1 MLKEEKLDVFLDA
14 FLDGKKPAQET
25 DLDFWD
31 EKSEPEKNDFWE
43 AQDVLTA
50 PKHKGKL
57 SKRTIASMFLILILI
72 PVTIWIG
79 ITLFDDRKYFVISLA
94 IAVYCMLPFFLIFEG
109 RKPQAREL
117 LTIAV
122 LVAIAVAGRAAFFMV
137 PSFKPVV
144 AVTIISA
151 VCFGAESGFLV
162 GALSMLSSNML
173 FGQGPW
179 TPWQMFAAGIIGFL
193 AGILFQKE
201 KGLYS
206 DKKICSELELMTA
219 KYPRAIFARSSAYY
233 YYGLTDIIPDYYCL
247 TTKREDSR
255 IKDKRVKQSFVN
267 DDLYDIGKC
276 LIEYQSVKIPIYS
289 RERLLVDLIRFRGRI
304 PFDYYKDVI
313 GNYRRI
319 INDMD
324 FFSMEDYAEKV
335 KGGKK
340 IMDAIQLEVL

>member
-31 EKSEPEKNDFWE
+31 ERSEPEKNDFWE

-193 AGILFQKE
+193 AGILFQKGWL
-201 KGLYS
+201 KAR
-206 DKKICSELELMTA
+206 KISLCIYGFLATVFIYGGIMNPASLVMTS
-219 KYPRAIFARSSAYY
+219 YAI
-233 YYGLTDIIPDYYCL
+233 
-247 TTKREDSR
+247 TKRNLLAIYMSGLPVDLVHASATVIFLWIASKPMIEKLER
-255 IKDKRVKQSFVN
+255 IKVK
-267 DDLYDIGKC
+267 YGM
-276 LIEYQSVKIPIYS
+276 IE
-289 RERLLVDLIRFRGRI
+289 
-304 PFDYYKDVI
+304 
-313 GNYRRI
+313 
-319 INDMD
+319 
-324 FFSMEDYAEKV
+324 ED
-335 KGGKK
+335 
-340 IMDAIQLEVL
+340 

>member
-1 MLKEEKLDVFLDA
+1 VLKEEKLDVFLDA

-57 SKRTIASMFLILILI
+57 SKRTMASMFLVLILI

-193 AGILFQKE
+193 AGILFQKGWL
-201 KGLYS
+201 KAR
-206 DKKICSELELMTA
+206 KISLCIYGFLATVFIYGGIMNPASLVMTS
-219 KYPRAIFARSSAYY
+219 YAI
-233 YYGLTDIIPDYYCL
+233 
-247 TTKREDSR
+247 TKRNLLAIYMSGLPVDLVHASATVIFLWIASKPMIEKLER
-255 IKDKRVKQSFVN
+255 IKVK
-267 DDLYDIGKC
+267 YGM
-276 LIEYQSVKIPIYS
+276 IE
-289 RERLLVDLIRFRGRI
+289 
-304 PFDYYKDVI
+304 
-313 GNYRRI
+313 
-319 INDMD
+319 
-324 FFSMEDYAEKV
+324 ED
-335 KGGKK
+335 
-340 IMDAIQLEVL
+340 

>member
-72 PVTIWIG
+72 PVTIWTG

-193 AGILFQKE
+193 AGILFQKGWL
-201 KGLYS
+201 KAR
-206 DKKICSELELMTA
+206 KISLCIYGFLATVFIYGGIMHPASLVMTS
-219 KYPRAIFARSSAYY
+219 YAI
-233 YYGLTDIIPDYYCL
+233 
-247 TTKREDSR
+247 TKRNLLAIYMSGLPVDLVHASATVIFLWIASKPMIEKLER
-255 IKDKRVKQSFVN
+255 IKVK
-267 DDLYDIGKC
+267 YGM
-276 LIEYQSVKIPIYS
+276 IE
-289 RERLLVDLIRFRGRI
+289 
-304 PFDYYKDVI
+304 
-313 GNYRRI
+313 
-319 INDMD
+319 
-324 FFSMEDYAEKV
+324 ED
-335 KGGKK
+335 
-340 IMDAIQLEVL
+340 

>member
-14 FLDGKKPAQET
+14 FLDGKKPAQDT

-193 AGILFQKE
+193 AGILFQKGWL
-201 KGLYS
+201 KAR
-206 DKKICSELELMTA
+206 KISLCIYGFLATVFIYGGIMNPASLVMTS
-219 KYPRAIFARSSAYY
+219 YAI
-233 YYGLTDIIPDYYCL
+233 
-247 TTKREDSR
+247 TKRNLLAIYMSGLPVDLVHASATVIFLWIASKPMIEKLER
-255 IKDKRVKQSFVN
+255 IKVK
-267 DDLYDIGKC
+267 YGM
-276 LIEYQSVKIPIYS
+276 IE
-289 RERLLVDLIRFRGRI
+289 
-304 PFDYYKDVI
+304 
-313 GNYRRI
+313 
-319 INDMD
+319 
-324 FFSMEDYAEKV
+324 ED
-335 KGGKK
+335 
-340 IMDAIQLEVL
+340 

>member
-31 EKSEPEKNDFWE
+31 EKSEPEKYDFGE

-193 AGILFQKE
+193 AGILFQKGWL
-201 KGLYS
+201 KAR
-206 DKKICSELELMTA
+206 KISLCIYGFLATVFIYGGIMNPASLVMTS
-219 KYPRAIFARSSAYY
+219 YAI
-233 YYGLTDIIPDYYCL
+233 
-247 TTKREDSR
+247 TKRNLLAIYMSGLPVDLVHASATVIFLWIASKPMIEKLER
-255 IKDKRVKQSFVN
+255 IKVK
-267 DDLYDIGKC
+267 YGM
-276 LIEYQSVKIPIYS
+276 IE
-289 RERLLVDLIRFRGRI
+289 
-304 PFDYYKDVI
+304 
-313 GNYRRI
+313 
-319 INDMD
+319 
-324 FFSMEDYAEKV
+324 ED
-335 KGGKK
+335 
-340 IMDAIQLEVL
+340 

>member
-25 DLDFWD
+25 DLDFWY

-193 AGILFQKE
+193 AGILFQKGWL
-201 KGLYS
+201 KAR
-206 DKKICSELELMTA
+206 KISLCIYGFLATVFIYGGIMNPASLVMTS
-219 KYPRAIFARSSAYY
+219 YAI
-233 YYGLTDIIPDYYCL
+233 
-247 TTKREDSR
+247 TKRNLLAIYMSGLPVDLVHASATVIFLWIASKPMIEKLER
-255 IKDKRVKQSFVN
+255 IKVKYGMMN
-267 DDLYDIGKC
+267 
-276 LIEYQSVKIPIYS
+276 YQLPC
-289 RERLLVDLIRFRGRI
+289 G
-304 PFDYYKDVI
+304 
-313 GNYRRI
+313 
-319 INDMD
+319 
-324 FFSMEDYAEKV
+324 A
-335 KGGKK
+335 
-340 IMDAIQLEVL
+340 

>member
-122 LVAIAVAGRAAFFMV
+122 LVAIAVAVRAAFFMV

-193 AGILFQKE
+193 AGILFQKGWL
-201 KGLYS
+201 KAR
-206 DKKICSELELMTA
+206 KISLCIYGFLATVFIYGGIMNPASLVMTS
-219 KYPRAIFARSSAYY
+219 YAI
-233 YYGLTDIIPDYYCL
+233 
-247 TTKREDSR
+247 TKRNLLAIYMSGLPVDLVHASATVIFLWIASKPMIEKLER
-255 IKDKRVKQSFVN
+255 IKVKYGMMN
-267 DDLYDIGKC
+267 
-276 LIEYQSVKIPIYS
+276 YQLPC
-289 RERLLVDLIRFRGRI
+289 G
-304 PFDYYKDVI
+304 
-313 GNYRRI
+313 
-319 INDMD
+319 
-324 FFSMEDYAEKV
+324 A
-335 KGGKK
+335 
-340 IMDAIQLEVL
+340 

>member
-1 MLKEEKLDVFLDA
+1 MLKEEKLNVFLDA
-14 FLDGKKPAQET
+14 FLDGKKPVQET

-193 AGILFQKE
+193 AGILFQKGWLKARKISLCIYGFLATVFIYGGIMNPASLVMTSYAITRRNLLAIYMSGLPVDLVHASATVIFLWIASKPMIE
-201 KGLYS
+201 K
-206 DKKICSELELMTA
+206 LE
-219 KYPRAIFARSSAYY
+219 
-233 YYGLTDIIPDYYCL
+233 
-247 TTKREDSR
+247 R
-255 IKDKRVKQSFVN
+255 IKVKYGMMN
-267 DDLYDIGKC
+267 
-276 LIEYQSVKIPIYS
+276 YQLPC
-289 RERLLVDLIRFRGRI
+289 G
-304 PFDYYKDVI
+304 
-313 GNYRRI
+313 
-319 INDMD
+319 
-324 FFSMEDYAEKV
+324 A
-335 KGGKK
+335 
-340 IMDAIQLEVL
+340 

>member
-162 GALSMLSSNML
+162 GALSMISSNML

-193 AGILFQKE
+193 AGILFQKGWLKARKISLCIYGFLATVFIYGGIMNPASLVMTSYAITKQNLLAIYMSGLPVDLVHASATVIFLWIASKPMIE
-201 KGLYS
+201 K
-206 DKKICSELELMTA
+206 LE
-219 KYPRAIFARSSAYY
+219 
-233 YYGLTDIIPDYYCL
+233 
-247 TTKREDSR
+247 R
-255 IKDKRVKQSFVN
+255 IKVK
-267 DDLYDIGKC
+267 YGM
-276 LIEYQSVKIPIYS
+276 IE
-289 RERLLVDLIRFRGRI
+289 
-304 PFDYYKDVI
+304 
-313 GNYRRI
+313 
-319 INDMD
+319 
-324 FFSMEDYAEKV
+324 ED
-335 KGGKK
+335 
-340 IMDAIQLEVL
+340 

>member
-1 MLKEEKLDVFLDA
+1 MLKEEKLNVFLDA

-109 RKPQAREL
+109 RKPQVREL

-193 AGILFQKE
+193 AGILFQKGWL
-201 KGLYS
+201 KAR
-206 DKKICSELELMTA
+206 KISLCIYGFLATVFIYGGIMNPASLVMTS
-219 KYPRAIFARSSAYY
+219 YAI
-233 YYGLTDIIPDYYCL
+233 
-247 TTKREDSR
+247 TKRNLLAIYMSGLPVDLVHASATVIFLWIASKPMIEKLER
-255 IKDKRVKQSFVN
+255 IKVK
-267 DDLYDIGKC
+267 YGM
-276 LIEYQSVKIPIYS
+276 IE
-289 RERLLVDLIRFRGRI
+289 
-304 PFDYYKDVI
+304 
-313 GNYRRI
+313 
-319 INDMD
+319 
-324 FFSMEDYAEKV
+324 ED
-335 KGGKK
+335 
-340 IMDAIQLEVL
+340 

>member
-1 MLKEEKLDVFLDA
+1 MLKEEKLDVFLNA

-162 GALSMLSSNML
+162 GALSMISSNML

-193 AGILFQKE
+193 AGILFQKGWL
-201 KGLYS
+201 KAR
-206 DKKICSELELMTA
+206 KISLCIYGFLATVFIYGGIMNPASLVMTS
-219 KYPRAIFARSSAYY
+219 YAI
-233 YYGLTDIIPDYYCL
+233 
-247 TTKREDSR
+247 TKRNLLAIYMSGLPVDLVHASATVIFLWVASKPMIEKLER
-255 IKDKRVKQSFVN
+255 IKVK
-267 DDLYDIGKC
+267 YGM
-276 LIEYQSVKIPIYS
+276 IE
-289 RERLLVDLIRFRGRI
+289 
-304 PFDYYKDVI
+304 
-313 GNYRRI
+313 
-319 INDMD
+319 
-324 FFSMEDYAEKV
+324 ED
-335 KGGKK
+335 
-340 IMDAIQLEVL
+340 

>member
-1 MLKEEKLDVFLDA
+1 MLKEEKLDVFLNA

-79 ITLFDDRKYFVISLA
+79 ITLFDDPKYFVISLA

-193 AGILFQKE
+193 AGILFQKGWL
-201 KGLYS
+201 KAR
-206 DKKICSELELMTA
+206 KISLCIYGFLATVFIYGGIMNPASLVMTS
-219 KYPRAIFARSSAYY
+219 YAI
-233 YYGLTDIIPDYYCL
+233 
-247 TTKREDSR
+247 TKRNLLAIYMSGLPVDLVHASATVIFLWVASKPMIEKLER
-255 IKDKRVKQSFVN
+255 IKVK
-267 DDLYDIGKC
+267 YGM
-276 LIEYQSVKIPIYS
+276 IE
-289 RERLLVDLIRFRGRI
+289 
-304 PFDYYKDVI
+304 
-313 GNYRRI
+313 
-319 INDMD
+319 
-324 FFSMEDYAEKV
+324 ED
-335 KGGKK
+335 
-340 IMDAIQLEVL
+340 

>member
-1 MLKEEKLDVFLDA
+1 MLKEEKLDVFLNA

-179 TPWQMFAAGIIGFL
+179 TPWQMFAFGMIGFL
-193 AGILFQKE
+193 AGILFQKGILKARKLDLCIYGFLSVFLIYGGIMNPASALMSYGQVTWASLLAFYISGAPVDLVHAISTVIFLWFLSRPMLE
-201 KGLYS
+201 KLERI
-206 DKKICSELELMTA
+206 KK
-219 KYPRAIFARSSAYY
+219 K
-233 YYGLTDIIPDYYCL
+233 YGLVEP
-247 TTKREDSR
+247 
-255 IKDKRVKQSFVN
+255 
-267 DDLYDIGKC
+267 
-276 LIEYQSVKIPIYS
+276 
-289 RERLLVDLIRFRGRI
+289 
-304 PFDYYKDVI
+304 
-313 GNYRRI
+313 
-319 INDMD
+319 
-324 FFSMEDYAEKV
+324 
-335 KGGKK
+335 
-340 IMDAIQLEVL
+340 

>member
-193 AGILFQKE
+193 AGILFQKGWL
-201 KGLYS
+201 KAR
-206 DKKICSELELMTA
+206 KISLCIYGFLATVFIYGGIMNPASIVMTS
-219 KYPRAIFARSSAYY
+219 YAI
-233 YYGLTDIIPDYYCL
+233 
-247 TTKREDSR
+247 TKRNLLAIYMSGLPVDLVHASATVIFLWIASKPMIEKLER
-255 IKDKRVKQSFVN
+255 IKVK
-267 DDLYDIGKC
+267 YGM
-276 LIEYQSVKIPIYS
+276 IE
-289 RERLLVDLIRFRGRI
+289 
-304 PFDYYKDVI
+304 
-313 GNYRRI
+313 
-319 INDMD
+319 
-324 FFSMEDYAEKV
+324 ED
-335 KGGKK
+335 
-340 IMDAIQLEVL
+340 

>member
-57 SKRTIASMFLILILI
+57 SKRTIASMFLILI

-193 AGILFQKE
+193 AGILFR
-201 KGLYS
+201 KGWL
-206 DKKICSELELMTA
+206 KARKISLCIYGFLATVFIYGGIMNPASLVMTS
-219 KYPRAIFARSSAYY
+219 YAI
-233 YYGLTDIIPDYYCL
+233 
-247 TTKREDSR
+247 TKRNLLAIYMSGLPVDLVHASATVIFLWIASKPMIEKLER
-255 IKDKRVKQSFVN
+255 IKVK
-267 DDLYDIGKC
+267 YGM
-276 LIEYQSVKIPIYS
+276 IE
-289 RERLLVDLIRFRGRI
+289 
-304 PFDYYKDVI
+304 
-313 GNYRRI
+313 
-319 INDMD
+319 
-324 FFSMEDYAEKV
+324 ED
-335 KGGKK
+335 
-340 IMDAIQLEVL
+340 

>member
-162 GALSMLSSNML
+162 GARSMLSSNML

-193 AGILFQKE
+193 AGILFQKGWL
-201 KGLYS
+201 KAR
-206 DKKICSELELMTA
+206 KISLCIYGFLATVFIYGGIMNPASLVMTS
-219 KYPRAIFARSSAYY
+219 YAI
-233 YYGLTDIIPDYYCL
+233 
-247 TTKREDSR
+247 TKRNLLAIYMSGLPVDLVHASATVIFLWIASKPMIEKLER
-255 IKDKRVKQSFVN
+255 IKVK
-267 DDLYDIGKC
+267 YGM
-276 LIEYQSVKIPIYS
+276 IE
-289 RERLLVDLIRFRGRI
+289 
-304 PFDYYKDVI
+304 
-313 GNYRRI
+313 
-319 INDMD
+319 
-324 FFSMEDYAEKV
+324 ED
-335 KGGKK
+335 
-340 IMDAIQLEVL
+340 

>member
-72 PVTIWIG
+72 QVTIWIG

-193 AGILFQKE
+193 AGILFQKGWL
-201 KGLYS
+201 KAR
-206 DKKICSELELMTA
+206 KISLCIYGFLATVFIYGGIMNPASLVMTS
-219 KYPRAIFARSSAYY
+219 YAI
-233 YYGLTDIIPDYYCL
+233 
-247 TTKREDSR
+247 TKRNLLAIYMSGLPVDLVHASATVIFLWIASKPMIEKLER
-255 IKDKRVKQSFVN
+255 IKVK
-267 DDLYDIGKC
+267 YGM
-276 LIEYQSVKIPIYS
+276 IE
-289 RERLLVDLIRFRGRI
+289 
-304 PFDYYKDVI
+304 
-313 GNYRRI
+313 
-319 INDMD
+319 
-324 FFSMEDYAEKV
+324 ED
-335 KGGKK
+335 
-340 IMDAIQLEVL
+340 

>member
-1 MLKEEKLDVFLDA
+1 MLKEEKLDVFLDV

-193 AGILFQKE
+193 AGILFQKGWL
-201 KGLYS
+201 KAR
-206 DKKICSELELMTA
+206 KISLCIYGFLATVFIYGGIMNPASLVMTS
-219 KYPRAIFARSSAYY
+219 YAI
-233 YYGLTDIIPDYYCL
+233 
-247 TTKREDSR
+247 TKRNLLAIYMSGLPVDLVHASATVIFLWIASKPMIEKMER
-255 IKDKRVKQSFVN
+255 IKVK
-267 DDLYDIGKC
+267 YGM
-276 LIEYQSVKIPIYS
+276 IE
-289 RERLLVDLIRFRGRI
+289 
-304 PFDYYKDVI
+304 
-313 GNYRRI
+313 
-319 INDMD
+319 
-324 FFSMEDYAEKV
+324 ED
-335 KGGKK
+335 
-340 IMDAIQLEVL
+340 

>member
-1 MLKEEKLDVFLDA
+1 MLREEKLDVFLDA

-179 TPWQMFAAGIIGFL
+179 TPWQMFAFGMIGFL
-193 AGILFQKE
+193 AGILFQKGILKARKRDLCIYGFLSVFLIYGGIMNPASALMSYGQVTWASLLAFYISGAPVDLVHAISTVIFLWFLSRPMLE
-201 KGLYS
+201 KLERI
-206 DKKICSELELMTA
+206 KK
-219 KYPRAIFARSSAYY
+219 K
-233 YYGLTDIIPDYYCL
+233 YGLVEP
-247 TTKREDSR
+247 
-255 IKDKRVKQSFVN
+255 
-267 DDLYDIGKC
+267 
-276 LIEYQSVKIPIYS
+276 
-289 RERLLVDLIRFRGRI
+289 
-304 PFDYYKDVI
+304 
-313 GNYRRI
+313 
-319 INDMD
+319 
-324 FFSMEDYAEKV
+324 
-335 KGGKK
+335 
-340 IMDAIQLEVL
+340 

>member
-94 IAVYCMLPFFLIFEG
+94 SAVYCMLPFFLIFEG

-193 AGILFQKE
+193 AGILFQKGWL
-201 KGLYS
+201 KAR
-206 DKKICSELELMTA
+206 KISLCIYGFLATVFIYGGIMNPASLVMTS
-219 KYPRAIFARSSAYY
+219 YAI
-233 YYGLTDIIPDYYCL
+233 
-247 TTKREDSR
+247 TKRNLLAIYMSGLPVDLVHASATVIFLWIASKPMIEKLER
-255 IKDKRVKQSFVN
+255 IKVK
-267 DDLYDIGKC
+267 YGM
-276 LIEYQSVKIPIYS
+276 IE
-289 RERLLVDLIRFRGRI
+289 
-304 PFDYYKDVI
+304 
-313 GNYRRI
+313 
-319 INDMD
+319 
-324 FFSMEDYAEKV
+324 ED
-335 KGGKK
+335 
-340 IMDAIQLEVL
+340 

>member
-1 MLKEEKLDVFLDA
+1 MLKEEKLNVFLDA

-193 AGILFQKE
+193 AGILFQKGWL
-201 KGLYS
+201 KAR
-206 DKKICSELELMTA
+206 KISLCIYGFLATVFIYGGIMNPASLVMTS
-219 KYPRAIFARSSAYY
+219 YAI
-233 YYGLTDIIPDYYCL
+233 
-247 TTKREDSR
+247 TKRNLLAIYMSGLPVDLVHASATVIFLWIASKPMIEKLER
-255 IKDKRVKQSFVN
+255 IKVKYGMMN
-267 DDLYDIGKC
+267 
-276 LIEYQSVKIPIYS
+276 YQLPC
-289 RERLLVDLIRFRGRI
+289 G
-304 PFDYYKDVI
+304 
-313 GNYRRI
+313 
-319 INDMD
+319 
-324 FFSMEDYAEKV
+324 A
-335 KGGKK
+335 
-340 IMDAIQLEVL
+340 

>member
-79 ITLFDDRKYFVISLA
+79 ITLFDDRKDFVISLA
-94 IAVYCMLPFFLIFEG
+94 IAVYCRLPFFLIFEG

-193 AGILFQKE
+193 AGILFQKGWL
-201 KGLYS
+201 KAR
-206 DKKICSELELMTA
+206 KISLCIYGFLATVFIYGGIMNPASLVMTS
-219 KYPRAIFARSSAYY
+219 YAI
-233 YYGLTDIIPDYYCL
+233 
-247 TTKREDSR
+247 TKRNLLAIYMSGLPVDLVHASATVIFLWIASKPMIEKLER
-255 IKDKRVKQSFVN
+255 IKVK
-267 DDLYDIGKC
+267 YGM
-276 LIEYQSVKIPIYS
+276 IE
-289 RERLLVDLIRFRGRI
+289 
-304 PFDYYKDVI
+304 
-313 GNYRRI
+313 
-319 INDMD
+319 
-324 FFSMEDYAEKV
+324 ED
-335 KGGKK
+335 
-340 IMDAIQLEVL
+340 

>member
-162 GALSMLSSNML
+162 CALSMLSSNML

-193 AGILFQKE
+193 AGILFQKGWL
-201 KGLYS
+201 KAR
-206 DKKICSELELMTA
+206 KISLCIYGFLATVFIYGGIMNPASLVMTS
-219 KYPRAIFARSSAYY
+219 YAI
-233 YYGLTDIIPDYYCL
+233 
-247 TTKREDSR
+247 TKRNLLAIYMSGLPVDLVHASATVIFLWIASKPMIEKLER
-255 IKDKRVKQSFVN
+255 IKVK
-267 DDLYDIGKC
+267 YGM
-276 LIEYQSVKIPIYS
+276 IE
-289 RERLLVDLIRFRGRI
+289 
-304 PFDYYKDVI
+304 
-313 GNYRRI
+313 
-319 INDMD
+319 
-324 FFSMEDYAEKV
+324 ED
-335 KGGKK
+335 
-340 IMDAIQLEVL
+340 

>member
-1 MLKEEKLDVFLDA
+1 MLKEEKLDVFLNA

-137 PSFKPVV
+137 PSIKPVV

-193 AGILFQKE
+193 AGILFQKGWL
-201 KGLYS
+201 KAR
-206 DKKICSELELMTA
+206 KISLCIYGFLATVFIYGGIMNPASLVMTS
-219 KYPRAIFARSSAYY
+219 YAI
-233 YYGLTDIIPDYYCL
+233 
-247 TTKREDSR
+247 TKRNLLAIYMSGLPVDLVHASATVIFLWVASKPMIEKLER
-255 IKDKRVKQSFVN
+255 IKVK
-267 DDLYDIGKC
+267 YGM
-276 LIEYQSVKIPIYS
+276 IE
-289 RERLLVDLIRFRGRI
+289 
-304 PFDYYKDVI
+304 
-313 GNYRRI
+313 
-319 INDMD
+319 
-324 FFSMEDYAEKV
+324 ED
-335 KGGKK
+335 
-340 IMDAIQLEVL
+340 

>member
-14 FLDGKKPAQET
+14 FLDGKKPVQET

-57 SKRTIASMFLILILI
+57 SKRTVASMFLILILI

-193 AGILFQKE
+193 AGILFQKGWL
-201 KGLYS
+201 KAR
-206 DKKICSELELMTA
+206 KISLCIYGFLATVFIYGGIMNPASLVMTS
-219 KYPRAIFARSSAYY
+219 YAI
-233 YYGLTDIIPDYYCL
+233 
-247 TTKREDSR
+247 TKRNLLAIYMSGLPVDLVHASATVIFLWIASKPMIEKLER
-255 IKDKRVKQSFVN
+255 IKVKYGMMN
-267 DDLYDIGKC
+267 
-276 LIEYQSVKIPIYS
+276 YQLPC
-289 RERLLVDLIRFRGRI
+289 G
-304 PFDYYKDVI
+304 
-313 GNYRRI
+313 
-319 INDMD
+319 
-324 FFSMEDYAEKV
+324 A
-335 KGGKK
+335 
-340 IMDAIQLEVL
+340 

>member
-1 MLKEEKLDVFLDA
+1 
-14 FLDGKKPAQET
+14 
-25 DLDFWD
+25 
-31 EKSEPEKNDFWE
+31 
-43 AQDVLTA
+43 
-50 PKHKGKL
+50 
-57 SKRTIASMFLILILI
+57 MFLILILI

-193 AGILFQKE
+193 AGILFQKGWL
-201 KGLYS
+201 KAR
-206 DKKICSELELMTA
+206 KISLCIYGFLATVFIYGGIMNPASLVMTS
-219 KYPRAIFARSSAYY
+219 YAI
-233 YYGLTDIIPDYYCL
+233 
-247 TTKREDSR
+247 TKRNLLAIYMSGLPVDLVHASATVIFLWIASKPMIEKLER
-255 IKDKRVKQSFVN
+255 IKVKYGMMN
-267 DDLYDIGKC
+267 
-276 LIEYQSVKIPIYS
+276 YQLPC
-289 RERLLVDLIRFRGRI
+289 G
-304 PFDYYKDVI
+304 
-313 GNYRRI
+313 
-319 INDMD
+319 
-324 FFSMEDYAEKV
+324 A
-335 KGGKK
+335 
-340 IMDAIQLEVL
+340 

>member
-57 SKRTIASMFLILILI
+57 SKRTMASMFLVLILI

-193 AGILFQKE
+193 AGILFQKGWL
-201 KGLYS
+201 KAR
-206 DKKICSELELMTA
+206 KISLCIYGFLATVFIYGGIMNPASLVMTS
-219 KYPRAIFARSSAYY
+219 YAI
-233 YYGLTDIIPDYYCL
+233 
-247 TTKREDSR
+247 TKRNLLAIYMSGLPVGLVHASATVIFLWIASKPMIEKLER
-255 IKDKRVKQSFVN
+255 IKVK
-267 DDLYDIGKC
+267 YGM
-276 LIEYQSVKIPIYS
+276 IE
-289 RERLLVDLIRFRGRI
+289 
-304 PFDYYKDVI
+304 
-313 GNYRRI
+313 
-319 INDMD
+319 
-324 FFSMEDYAEKV
+324 ED
-335 KGGKK
+335 
-340 IMDAIQLEVL
+340 

>member
-1 MLKEEKLDVFLDA
+1 MLKEEKLDVFLNA

-193 AGILFQKE
+193 AGILFQKGWL
-201 KGLYS
+201 KAR
-206 DKKICSELELMTA
+206 KISLCIYGFLATVFIYGGIMNPASLVMTS
-219 KYPRAIFARSSAYY
+219 YAI
-233 YYGLTDIIPDYYCL
+233 
-247 TTKREDSR
+247 TKRNLLAIYMSGLPVDLVHASATVIFLWVASKPMIEKLER
-255 IKDKRVKQSFVN
+255 IKVK
-267 DDLYDIGKC
+267 YGM
-276 LIEYQSVKIPIYS
+276 IE
-289 RERLLVDLIRFRGRI
+289 
-304 PFDYYKDVI
+304 
-313 GNYRRI
+313 
-319 INDMD
+319 
-324 FFSMEDYAEKV
+324 ED
-335 KGGKK
+335 
-340 IMDAIQLEVL
+340 

>member
-31 EKSEPEKNDFWE
+31 EKSEPEKKDFWE

-179 TPWQMFAAGIIGFL
+179 TPWQMFAFGMIGFL
-193 AGILFQKE
+193 AGILFQKGML
-201 KGLYS
+201 KARKLDLCIYGFLSVFLIYGGIMNPAS
-206 DKKICSELELMTA
+206 ALM
-219 KYPRAIFARSSAYY
+219 S
-233 YYGLTDIIPDYYCL
+233 YGQVTWASLLAFYI
-247 TTKREDSR
+247 S
-255 IKDKRVKQSFVN
+255 
-267 DDLYDIGKC
+267 GA
-276 LIEYQSVKIPIYS
+276 
-289 RERLLVDLIRFRGRI
+289 LVDLVHAISTVIFLWFLSRPMLEKLERI
-304 PFDYYKDVI
+304 
-313 GNYRRI
+313 
-319 INDMD
+319 
-324 FFSMEDYAEKV
+324 
-335 KGGKK
+335 KK
-340 IMDAIQLEVL
+340 KYGLVEP

>member
-79 ITLFDDRKYFVISLA
+79 ITLFDDRKYIVISLA

-193 AGILFQKE
+193 AGILFQKGWL
-201 KGLYS
+201 KAR
-206 DKKICSELELMTA
+206 KISLCIYGFLATVFIYGGIMNPASLVMTS
-219 KYPRAIFARSSAYY
+219 YAI
-233 YYGLTDIIPDYYCL
+233 
-247 TTKREDSR
+247 TKRNLLAIYMSGLPVDLVHASATVIFLWIASKPMIEKLER
-255 IKDKRVKQSFVN
+255 IKVK
-267 DDLYDIGKC
+267 YGM
-276 LIEYQSVKIPIYS
+276 IE
-289 RERLLVDLIRFRGRI
+289 
-304 PFDYYKDVI
+304 
-313 GNYRRI
+313 
-319 INDMD
+319 
-324 FFSMEDYAEKV
+324 ED
-335 KGGKK
+335 
-340 IMDAIQLEVL
+340 

>member
-1 MLKEEKLDVFLDA
+1 MLREEKLDVFLDV

-179 TPWQMFAAGIIGFL
+179 TPWQMFATGIIGFL
-193 AGILFQKE
+193 AGILFQKGWL
-201 KGLYS
+201 KAR
-206 DKKICSELELMTA
+206 KISLCIYGFLATVFIYGGIMNPASLVMTS
-219 KYPRAIFARSSAYY
+219 YAI
-233 YYGLTDIIPDYYCL
+233 
-247 TTKREDSR
+247 TKRNLLAIYMSGLPVDLVHASATVIFLWIASKPMIEKLER
-255 IKDKRVKQSFVN
+255 IKVK
-267 DDLYDIGKC
+267 YGM
-276 LIEYQSVKIPIYS
+276 IE
-289 RERLLVDLIRFRGRI
+289 
-304 PFDYYKDVI
+304 
-313 GNYRRI
+313 
-319 INDMD
+319 
-324 FFSMEDYAEKV
+324 ED
-335 KGGKK
+335 
-340 IMDAIQLEVL
+340 

>member
-1 MLKEEKLDVFLDA
+1 MLKEEKLDVFLNA

-137 PSFKPVV
+137 PSFKPVL

-193 AGILFQKE
+193 AGILFQKGWL
-201 KGLYS
+201 KAR
-206 DKKICSELELMTA
+206 KISLCIYGFLATVFIYGGIMNPASLVMTS
-219 KYPRAIFARSSAYY
+219 YAI
-233 YYGLTDIIPDYYCL
+233 
-247 TTKREDSR
+247 TKRNLLAIYMSGLPVDLVHASATVIFLWVASKPMIEKLER
-255 IKDKRVKQSFVN
+255 IKVK
-267 DDLYDIGKC
+267 YGM
-276 LIEYQSVKIPIYS
+276 IE
-289 RERLLVDLIRFRGRI
+289 
-304 PFDYYKDVI
+304 
-313 GNYRRI
+313 
-319 INDMD
+319 
-324 FFSMEDYAEKV
+324 ED
-335 KGGKK
+335 
-340 IMDAIQLEVL
+340 

>member
-72 PVTIWIG
+72 PVTIWSG

-193 AGILFQKE
+193 AGILFQKGWL
-201 KGLYS
+201 KAR
-206 DKKICSELELMTA
+206 KISLCIYGFLATVFIYGGIMNPASLVMTS
-219 KYPRAIFARSSAYY
+219 YAI
-233 YYGLTDIIPDYYCL
+233 
-247 TTKREDSR
+247 TKRNLLAIYMSGLPVDLVHASATVIFLWIASKPMIEKLER
-255 IKDKRVKQSFVN
+255 IKVK
-267 DDLYDIGKC
+267 YGM
-276 LIEYQSVKIPIYS
+276 IE
-289 RERLLVDLIRFRGRI
+289 
-304 PFDYYKDVI
+304 
-313 GNYRRI
+313 
-319 INDMD
+319 
-324 FFSMEDYAEKV
+324 ED
-335 KGGKK
+335 
-340 IMDAIQLEVL
+340 